1 MYAYRPQFEKKKEKL
16 LSLSLALVGVV
27 LYGSSQIPGAPFP
40 GLIQILGIAFLAV
53 AILLISMCIMRR
65 YDYVL
70 EADENGKTDFIIT
83 EYYGRRTMVVCRVRL
98 SDVCSVLP
106 ITKDTEEQRKALKKE
121 GTHYSY
127 TGVLFDEKRYLVEM
141 NAHGEHVFVTICAD
155 ERLVE
160 FLSCH

>member
-1 MYAYRPQFEKKKEKL
+1 MYAYRPQYEKKKEKL
-16 LSLSLALVGVV
+16 LSLFLAIIGVV
-27 LYGSSQIPGAPFP
+27 VYGSSQIPGAPFP
-40 GLIQILGIAFLAV
+40 GVIQMLGIAFLAG
-53 AILLISMCIMRR
+53 AILITTMCIMRR

-83 EYYGRRTMVVCRVRL
+83 EYYGRRTMVVCRVGL

-160 FLSCH
+160 LLSCH

>member
-1 MYAYRPQFEKKKEKL
+1 MYAYRPQFKKKKEKL

-40 GLIQILGIAFLAV
+40 GLIQMLGIAFLAV

-70 EADENGKTDFIIT
+70 EVDENGKTDFIIT

-160 FLSCH
+160 LLSCH

>member
-141 NAHGEHVFVTICAD
+141 HAHGEHVFVTICAD

-160 FLSCH
+160 LLSRH

>member
-16 LSLSLALVGVV
+16 LSLFLAIIGVV

-40 GLIQILGIAFLAV
+40 GLIQMLGIAFLAV
-53 AILLISMCIMRR
+53 AILIITMCIMRR

-70 EADENGKTDFIIT
+70 ETDESGKVDFIIT
-83 EYYGRRTMVVCRVRL
+83 EYYGRRQMVVCRVGL

-106 ITKDTEEQRKALKKE
+106 ITKETEEQRKALKKE

-141 NAHGEHVFVTICAD
+141 NAHGEHVFIIICAD
-155 ERLVE
+155 ERLIE
-160 FLSCH
+160 LLLGH

>member
-40 GLIQILGIAFLAV
+40 GLIQMLGIAFLAV

-106 ITKDTEEQRKALKKE
+106 ITKDTEEQCKALKKE

-160 FLSCH
+160 LLSCH

>member
-16 LSLSLALVGVV
+16 LSLSLAFVGVV

-53 AILLISMCIMRR
+53 AILIISMCIMRR

-160 FLSCH
+160 LLSSH

>member
-40 GLIQILGIAFLAV
+40 GLIQMLGIAFLAV

-160 FLSCH
+160 LLSRH

>member
-40 GLIQILGIAFLAV
+40 GLIQMLGIAFLAV

-160 FLSCH
+160 LLSCH

>member
-160 FLSCH
+160 LLSCH

>member
-40 GLIQILGIAFLAV
+40 GLIQMLGIAFLAV

-70 EADENGKTDFIIT
+70 EVDENGKTDFIIT

-160 FLSCH
+160 LLSCH